1 MNVSINDIEA
11 LFNLPFEDLL
21 DRVDAGRTE
30 NPEWDCVQLNAA
42 LSIKTGGCPED
53 CAFCPQSAHYNTF
66 VHREPML
73 AVAQV
78 LPVAQQA
85 YNEGAIEFCLG
96 CAWRRVPTGRHFDR
110 ILEIIHA
117 VKSIGLDV
125 CCSMGTVS
133 YEQAVQLKSAGA
145 SHFNHNLDTSPEYY
159 KQVISTRPYSE
170 RLDSIKNIQAAGL
183 GLSCGGI
190 IGMGE
195 SLFDRMRLLQALSNL
210 EQPPEIVPLNAFVP
224 IQGTPLGHLP
234 FLDAIEYAR
243 VLAVARLLMPH
254 SIISLAA
261 GVTQMSREMKDL
273 AFTAGA
279 NGVYVGKKILQTD
292 TATVASIKEVV
303 AGLGMKIKPQKERVA
318 L

>member
-1 MNVSINDIEA
+1 MSANSRINCQCRARFLSCECVHKRYRA

-21 DRVDAGRTE
+21 DRVAAGRTHK
-30 NPEWDCVQLNAA
+30 PEWDCVQLNAA

-73 AVAQV
+73 DVAQV

-170 RLDSIKNIQAAGL
+170 RLIPSKIFKRRVWAYLVGELLVWGSRSSIA
-183 GLSCGGI
+183 CGCCKRFRI
-190 IGMGE
+190 
-195 SLFDRMRLLQALSNL
+195 
-210 EQPPEIVPLNAFVP
+210 
-224 IQGTPLGHLP
+224 
-234 FLDAIEYAR
+234 
-243 VLAVARLLMPH
+243 
-254 SIISLAA
+254 
-261 GVTQMSREMKDL
+261 
-273 AFTAGA
+273 
-279 NGVYVGKKILQTD
+279 
-292 TATVASIKEVV
+292 
-303 AGLGMKIKPQKERVA
+303 
-318 L
+318 